1 MSNKPFLQQFL
12 RYVPLTMLFML
23 FLFLACK
30 KEKAEAEVAKIDT
43 IPTLVM
49 QIQKCSKL
57 YTAECKMHKI
67 ITHDDKV
74 SLHGKFMETDYN
86 IDLPVGSRKVA
97 IPMDATIKAYIDFS
111 SFSEA
116 SILRNGDKLNVVLPD
131 PKVQLTSTSINHEE
145 VKQFVALTRS
155 RFTDEELTNYE
166 QQGRKAIIADIPQT
180 NIVEQARESAARILI
195 PMFVQMGF
203 KEADITV
210 SFRKDFNKNNIGL
223 LLENNTAGK

>member
-1 MSNKPFLQQFL
+1 M
-12 RYVPLTMLFML
+12 
-23 FLFLACK
+23 
-30 KEKAEAEVAKIDT
+30 
-43 IPTLVM
+43 
-49 QIQKCSKL
+49 
-57 YTAECKMHKI
+57 
-67 ITHDDKV
+67 
-74 SLHGKFMETDYN
+74 
-86 IDLPVGSRKVA
+86 
-97 IPMDATIKAYIDFS
+97 
-111 SFSEA
+111 
-116 SILRNGDKLNVVLPD
+116 PD